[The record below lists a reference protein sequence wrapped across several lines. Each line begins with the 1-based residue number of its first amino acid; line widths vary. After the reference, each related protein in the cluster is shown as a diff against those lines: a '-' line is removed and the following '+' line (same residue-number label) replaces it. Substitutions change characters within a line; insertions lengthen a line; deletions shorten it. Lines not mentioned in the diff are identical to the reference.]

1 MRILVT
7 GAGGL
12 VGSELVP
19 TLERA
24 GHPVVR
30 LVRTPPQGEDE
41 IQWDPMGSRL
51 DLAALETA
59 GIEGVLHL
67 AGENIAEG
75 RWTEEQKRKIRDSRV
90 KGTHLLA
97 STLARLA
104 QPPSVLVSASATGF
118 YGNRGDEVLTEDSAP
133 GTDFLSAICREW
145 EAATAP
151 AEQAGIRVVHTR
163 FGIIL
168 SPEGGALAKMLPP
181 FRMGAGGPFGSGR
194 QWMSWV
200 ALEDAVGAV
209 LRSMMNESLRGPVN
223 VVAPNA
229 VRNAEFAQVL
239 GRVLGRPAVVPV
251 PAFALRLLLGEMADA
266 LLLSGQHVRPERLG
280 AAGFAFRYPELEGA
294 LRHLLG
300 K

>member
-1 MRILVT
+1 MKVLVS

-24 GHPVVR
+24 GHTVVR
-30 LVRTPPQGEDE
+30 LVRTPPRDGSE
-41 IQWDPMGSRL
+41 IQWDPMGGRL
-51 DLAALETA
+51 DAAALEAA
-59 GIEGVLHL
+59 GIEGVIHL

-75 RWTEEQKRKIRDSRV
+75 RWSAEQKQRIRDSRV
-90 KGTHLLA
+90 KGTQLLA
-97 STLARLA
+97 STLARMA
-104 QPPSVLVSASATGF
+104 QPPAVLVSASATGF
-118 YGNRGDEVLTEDSAP
+118 YGDRGDEILTEDSP
-133 GTDFLSAICREW
+133 SGSDFLSAVCREW
-145 EAATAP
+145 EAATQP
-151 AEQAGIRVVHTR
+151 AEQAGIRVVHAR

-181 FRMGAGGPFGSGR
+181 FRLGAGGPFGSGR
-194 QWMSWV
+194 QWMSWI

-209 LRSMMNESLRGPVN
+209 LRSLMNDHLRGPVN

-229 VRNAEFAQVL
+229 VRNAEFARVL
-239 GRVLGRPAVVPV
+239 GHVLGRPAAVPA
-251 PAFALRLLLGEMADA
+251 PAFALRLMLGEMADA
-266 LLLSGQHVRPERLG
+266 LLLSGQHVQPARLT